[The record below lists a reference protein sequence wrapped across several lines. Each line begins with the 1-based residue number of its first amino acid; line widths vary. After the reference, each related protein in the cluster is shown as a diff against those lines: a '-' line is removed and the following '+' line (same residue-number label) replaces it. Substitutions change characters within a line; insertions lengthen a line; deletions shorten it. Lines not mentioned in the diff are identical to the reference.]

1 MNCRSIKV
9 KCSYLTLFFA
19 AVSISGCGNKETILV
34 TNENKREVLTEY
46 GKLNPEKEIFIETD
60 FGEITVRLYEE
71 TPLHRA
77 NFIKLIKEG
86 YYDNPEFYRI
96 VEKFVVQ
103 GGVPMKKLDYT
114 IPAEFNP
121 GCVHKKGALAM
132 ARLDENNP
140 EKESSS
146 TEFYF
151 VHGSKYAEWEFDEDQ
166 KNLGLTFSPEQRKLY
181 TTLGGE
187 MSLDQKYTVFGE
199 ITEGLEVID
208 RIASVKVY
216 NTEKPYKKIP
226 FSIKIKN

>member
-1 MNCRSIKV
+1 MKFKLLSFILAA
-9 KCSYLTLFFA
+9 CSLL
-19 AVSISGCGNKETILV
+19 GCGKKETILV
-34 TNENKREVLTEY
+34 TNENKKQVLTDY
-46 GKLNPEKEIFIETD
+46 GKQNPEKEVLIETD
-60 FGEITVRLYEE
+60 FGNISVRLYEE

-77 NFIKLIKEG
+77 NFIKLIKDG
-86 YYDNPEFYRI
+86 YYNDPEFYRV

-114 IPAEFNP
+114 VPAEFNP
-121 GCVHKKGALAM
+121 NCVHKKGALAM

-140 EKESSS
+140 GKESSS

-166 KNLGLTFSPEQRKLY
+166 KNFGLTFSPEQRKLY
-181 TTLGGE
+181 TTIGGE

-199 ITEGLEVID
+199 ITEGLDVID
-208 RIASVKVY
+208 KIATVKVY

-226 FSIKIKN
+226 FKISVKK

>member
-1 MNCRSIKV
+1 VRSTHLI
-9 KCSYLTLFFA
+9 FFIA
-19 AVSISGCGNKETILV
+19 AIFIIRCGKKGDIIV
-34 TNENKREVLTEY
+34 TNENKREVLTQY
-46 GKLNPEKEIFIETD
+46 GAQNPEKDVLIETD
-60 FGEITVRLYEE
+60 FGTISIHLYDE

-77 NFIKLIKEG
+77 NLIKLIKDG
-86 YYDNPEFYRI
+86 YYKDAEFYRV

-121 GCVHKKGALAM
+121 KYFHKKGALAM
-132 ARLDENNP
+132 ARLDDNNP
-140 EKESSS
+140 GKESSS

-166 KNLGLTFSPEQRKLY
+166 KYSGLTFSPEQRKLY

-199 ITEGLEVID
+199 ITDGLDVID
-208 RIASVKVY
+208 KIATVKVY

-226 FSIKIKN
+226 FKISIKN

>member
-1 MNCRSIKV
+1 MKLHHLIFFLAVISIE
-9 KCSYLTLFFA
+9 
-19 AVSISGCGNKETILV
+19 GCGKKDSIEINNT
-34 TNENKREVLTEY
+34 NKREVLLQY
-46 GKLNPEKEIFIETD
+46 GAQNPEKEVLIETD
-60 FGEITVRLYEE
+60 LGNISIRLYDE

-86 YYDNPEFYRI
+86 YYDDAEFYRV

-121 GCVHKKGALAM
+121 KYFHKKGALAM
-132 ARLDENNP
+132 ARLDDNNP

-166 KNLGLTFSPEQRKLY
+166 KYSGLIFSPEQRKLY
-181 TTLGGE
+181 TTVGGE

-208 RIASVKVY
+208 KIATVKVY

-226 FSIKIKN
+226 FKISIKN